1 MTAIHFLF
9 DSFFRPKRWLLSK
22 SEPDSSIIISS
33 LTLFNTKSPIFWN
46 SFSAMPCNNRQ
57 LRRECCSY
65 LSTISSNFSIFSFI
79 IDISIFISLINLC
92 FSCCS
97 GSYSS
102 NLVLIEINRLTQSF
116 QLTLTFDL
124 NLWCFLIHWKNFLHF
139 SSFFSY
145 NYHWVSISIY
155 N

>member
-65 LSTISSNFSIFSFI
+65 LSTISSDFSIFSFI
-79 IDISIFISLINLC
+79 IDVSIFISLINLC

-97 GSYSS
+97 GSSSS
-102 NLVLIEINRLTQSF
+102 NLALIEINRFTQSF
-116 QLTLTFDL
+116 QQTFTFDL
-124 NLWCFLIHWKNFLHF
+124 TLWCFLIHWKNFRHF
-139 SSFFSY
+139 FSFFFVQLSL
-145 NYHWVSISIY
+145 SIY
-155 N
+155 INI